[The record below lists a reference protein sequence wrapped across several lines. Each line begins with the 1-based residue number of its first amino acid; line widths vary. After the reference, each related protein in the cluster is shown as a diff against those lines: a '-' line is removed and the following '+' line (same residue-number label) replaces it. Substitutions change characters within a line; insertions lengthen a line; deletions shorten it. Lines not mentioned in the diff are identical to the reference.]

1 MLKIYNASG
10 TFVKMLSDTDYTD
23 AVLTKT
29 LQDGD
34 KQLEFTFT
42 GDLQT
47 IQNEYYVA
55 TAEDRFVVKEVRPG
69 VKSTKYVCKLDLE
82 TLEKKIYQTFTAE
95 KKTITQAATTALS
108 DTGWTV
114 STAITK
120 KRSVQCLKC
129 TPLEVL
135 FKIRDAFMCE
145 IEFDTIQKIVY
156 FKTQIGQDRGMYFRS
171 DVNLR
176 SLSPVYDSYEYY
188 TRLIPIGADG
198 LEIDNSGKNYVE
210 NYTYSNKIRYL
221 IWEDTSYDNASDL
234 MTDATAK
241 LADLAVPKRSY
252 SADIVDLA
260 RMRDSVLSFDL
271 GDTIKITDDIT
282 RVMEKQ
288 RIVKIVMYL
297 DNPEKNTV
305 ELSNTVLTWEEQQ
318 AKLKAAADAWGDISN
333 PDGSVNG
340 VYVHG
345 VQSGDVV
352 GVEVVSGGQT
362 VSKTLQQAVTIMQTQ
377 TSSAATTAANAQ
389 TTADGKN
396 TVIYSANQPSTSG
409 RKANDIWFDTNDG
422 NKMYQYTGSAWAAQQ
437 FGQNAIAANSITA
450 NHIVVGAVTA
460 AKISV
465 DKLSAIKA
473 DLGEITAGSLKV
485 NTTLDGDVFQG
496 LLRCTGGSAG
506 ADGGIRMFEVWDTT
520 AVQSQF
526 YVSTGGY
533 LFSRKGRIAGWE
545 ISANQIYKTTI
556 TGGYEYRAYMESAN
570 SSTSVAFAT
579 AVRTNNGSS
588 TGSWSY
594 PFYVRYDG
602 TLVTT
607 KLSATGGSIGG
618 WTITSNAIKGTANN
632 LTTGIQAPVD
642 NSTIAFA
649 AGSTS
654 STNWTSAPFRVTHAG
669 KLYAS
674 NAEIS
679 GILTANSGKIWLKA
693 DGIYT
698 GTVASPTIQEIS
710 YTISGNTLISYSLA
724 SGKCSFLRPDGTA
737 VFLSTAGGTVID
749 GQTLRVGKRI
759 IVGADDPTNYVDINA
774 GNNSQMTVSLHSES
788 GMADLRVTSGSMQ
801 LGATN
806 RSGSLAV
813 NTSGYFGLYDRT
825 KSRWVLYADSD
836 GDLYIPRTTYH
847 SGTTVFTTSPKTRNN
862 IYFCSENTDGTVVPV
877 IGWSSGDNM
886 WVGHYTFANRSNRI
900 NLGATIDNL
909 YVYNSSGS
917 TVLLSTAVS
926 DRRLKHD
933 ITDLQRA
940 KDLIMGLHAK
950 EFRYNGESKNR
961 KHYGFVAQEVRPLV
975 SDDSAILAYN
985 PVDIETG
992 EYDPSDESTFEY
1004 SMDYTQLI
1012 APLVALVQEQQREID
1027 NLKAHIGRA

>member
-42 GDLQT
+42 GDPQT

-69 VKSTKYVCKLDLE
+69 NRSTKHVCKLDLE
-82 TLEKKIYQTFTAE
+82 TLEKKIYQTFIAE
-95 KKTITQAATTALS
+95 KKTITQAATTALNG
-108 DTGWTV
+108 TGWTV
-114 STAITK
+114 STTITK

-145 IEFDTIQKIVY
+145 IEFDTLQKIVY

-198 LEIDNSGKNYVE
+198 LEINNGGKNYVE

-260 RMRDSVLSFDL
+260 QMRDSVLSFDL

-377 TSSAATTAANAQ
+377 TSSAATAATNAQ

-396 TVIYSANQPSTSG
+396 TVIYSASQPSTSG
-409 RKANDIWFDTNDG
+409 RKSGDIWFDTDNG
-422 NKMYQYTGSAWAAQQ
+422 NKMYSYTGSAWSAKQ
-437 FGQNAIAANSITA
+437 FGQDAIAANSITA
-450 NHIVVGAVTA
+450 NHIVAGAVTA

-465 DKLSAIKA
+465 GNLSAISA
-473 DLGEITAGSLKV
+473 DMGTITAGQIRVETSIGTDDCV
-485 NTTLDGDVFQG
+485 GV
-496 LLRCTGGSAG
+496 LRTSGGSAA
-506 ADGGIRMFEVWDTT
+506 ADGGIRMFEIWRTPAGGSAT
-520 AVQSQF
+520 SQF
-526 YVSTGGY
+526 YVSTGG
-533 LFSRKGRIAGWE
+533 L
-545 ISANQIYKTTI
+545 
-556 TGGYEYRAYMESAN
+556 
-570 SSTSVAFAT
+570 
-579 AVRTNNGSS
+579 
-588 TGSWSY
+588 
-594 PFYVRYDG
+594 
-602 TLVTT
+602 
-607 KLSATGGSIGG
+607 
-618 WTITSNAIKGTANN
+618 
-632 LTTGIQAPVD
+632 
-642 NSTIAFA
+642 
-649 AGSTS
+649 
-654 STNWTSAPFRVTHAG
+654 
-669 KLYAS
+669 LYAR
-674 NAEIS
+674 NANIS
-679 GILTANSGKIWLKA
+679 GEINANSGKIWLKS

-698 GTVASPTIQEIS
+698 GTIATPNIQEVT
-710 YTISGNTLISYSLA
+710 YTYAGNTFSSYSLA
-724 SGKCSFLRPDGTA
+724 SGKCSLMRPNGTA

-749 GQTLRVGKRI
+749 GQTVLVGKRI
-759 IVGADDPTNYVDINA
+759 IVGNDDPENYVDINA
-774 GNNSQMTVSLHSES
+774 GNDNQMVVSLHSEHNTAS
-788 GMADLRVTSGSMQ
+788 LRVASGSTQ
-801 LGATN
+801 LGAN
-806 RSGSLAV
+806 YRSGALAA
-813 NTSGYFGLYDRT
+813 NNSGYFGLYDRT
-825 KSRWVLYADSD
+825 NSRWMLYADKD
-836 GDLYIPRTTYH
+836 GDLFIPRTTYF
-847 SGTTVFTTSPKTRNN
+847 SGTPCLSNN
-862 IYFCSENTDGTVVPV
+862 IYLVTKNTSNTTVQL
-877 IGWSSGDNM
+877 IGLSSSDNM
-886 WVGHYTFANRSNRI
+886 WVGSYTFANRPNRI
-900 NLGATIDNL
+900 TIGETIDKL
-909 YVYNSSGS
+909 YVWNSSGS
-917 TVLLSTAVS
+917 QTLLSTAVS

-933 ITDLQRA
+933 ISDLANA
-940 KDLIMGLHAK
+940 KDFIMGLRPQK
-950 EFRYNGESKNR
+950 FKLNGEDGDR
-961 KHYGFVAQEVRPLV
+961 YHFGFVAQDVRPLLEKTLGDGTLIRYNG
-975 SDDSAILAYN
+975 DD
-985 PVDIETG
+985 P
-992 EYDPSDESTFEY
+992 DPQDEKSYHY
-1004 SMDYTQLI
+1004 SMDYIQFI
-1012 APLVALVQEQQREID
+1012 APLVQLVQEQQREIED
-1027 NLKAHIGRA
+1027 LRKHIGRA